1 MRVHH
6 IAIQVADLER
16 VATFYRDLLGLT
28 PIEAPRADA
37 RWFDAS
43 GTILMLERCDG
54 SPGVDPFVTPRTGFH
69 VVAFA
74 IHASERAGLAERFK
88 RAGVHIERETTY
100 SFFVRDPEG
109 NRLALSHYPEA
120 V

>member
-16 VATFYRDLLGLT
+16 MATFYRDLLGLT
-28 PIEAPRADA
+28 PIESPRADA

-54 SPGVDPFVTPRTGFH
+54 SPSDEPFVTPRTGFH

-74 IHASERAGLAERFK
+74 IHASQRSGMADTFN
-88 RAGVHIERETTY
+88 RAGVHIERETAY
-100 SFFVRDPEG
+100 SLFVRDPEG
-109 NRLALSHYPEA
+109 NRIALSHYPEA